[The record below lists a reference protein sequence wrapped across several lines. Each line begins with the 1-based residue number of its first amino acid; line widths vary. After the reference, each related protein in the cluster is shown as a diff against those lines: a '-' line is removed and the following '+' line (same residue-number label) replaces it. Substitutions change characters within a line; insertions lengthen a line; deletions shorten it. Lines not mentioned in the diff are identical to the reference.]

1 MFFHCTRC
9 GQETGLLDQD
19 CRCQKD
25 GSVLFN
31 LLRSRRLRRAGILIL
46 KNQEDKIGITKEQE
60 FVLRNWSYYE
70 LQTKI
75 KYKADKAGIELII
88 G

>member
-1 MFFHCTRC
+1 MQQSQESGVFFSAPVVC
-9 GQETGLLDQD
+9 
-19 CRCQKD
+19 
-25 GSVLFN
+25 N
-31 LLRSRRLRRAGILIL
+31 LIF
-46 KNQEDKIGITKEQE
+46 KKQEDRIGIAKEQE

-75 KYKADKAGIELII
+75 KYKAEKAGIELII

>member
-1 MFFHCTRC
+1 MQQRQESGVFFSAAVVC
-9 GQETGLLDQD
+9 
-19 CRCQKD
+19 
-25 GSVLFN
+25 N
-31 LLRSRRLRRAGILIL
+31 LTF
-46 KNQEDKIGITKEQE
+46 KKQEDRIGIAKEQE

-75 KYKADKAGIELII
+75 KYKAEKAGIELII

>member
-1 MFFHCTRC
+1 M
-9 GQETGLLDQD
+9 
-19 CRCQKD
+19 QK
-25 GSVLFN
+25 
-31 LLRSRRLRRAGILIL
+31 RSKRQQKALYTTE
-46 KNQEDKIGITKEQE
+46 NQEDKTGIAKEQE

-75 KYKADKAGIELII
+75 KYKAEKAGIELII

>member
-1 MFFHCTRC
+1 MV
-9 GQETGLLDQD
+9 QDQQIVSISENSLNKKYIYGI
-19 CRCQKD
+19 R
-25 GSVLFN
+25 GTAN
-31 LLRSRRLRRAGILIL
+31 LLNCSIA
-46 KNQEDKIGITKEQE
+46 KEQD

-75 KYKADKAGIELII
+75 KYQAEKAGIELII

>member
-1 MFFHCTRC
+1 MI
-9 GQETGLLDQD
+9 G
-19 CRCQKD
+19 
-25 GSVLFN
+25 
-31 LLRSRRLRRAGILIL
+31 RSLCDRKKLHGIL
-46 KNQEDKIGITKEQE
+46 NVKEQE

-75 KYKADKAGIELII
+75 KYKAEKAGIELII